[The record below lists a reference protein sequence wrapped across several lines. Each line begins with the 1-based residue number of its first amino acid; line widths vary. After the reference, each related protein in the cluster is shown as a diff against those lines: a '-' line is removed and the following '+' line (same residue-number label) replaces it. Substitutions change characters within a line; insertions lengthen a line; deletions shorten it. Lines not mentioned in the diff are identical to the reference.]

1 VTVCEFVYKGR
12 EIPYPG
18 DEKLLEA
25 FGSSHLVN
33 LTTSTGQTMESLIQ
47 LVRVREGLELLEEA
61 RMLMDD
67 EEEKNGSE
75 NREPENQSMDVERKT
90 SQVTSKDRLDM
101 LLAKLPLRFHQAVA
115 EPFGGLSLVDE
126 CAASLAQRMLEAK
139 LCLCPL

>member
-1 VTVCEFVYKGR
+1 MNGKNQFYSGECKGGGSQSNVTVCEFVYKGR

-47 LVRVREGLELLEEA
+47 LVQVREGLELLEEA

-90 SQVTSKDRLDM
+90 SQVTSKD
-101 LLAKLPLRFHQAVA
+101 
-115 EPFGGLSLVDE
+115 
-126 CAASLAQRMLEAK
+126 
-139 LCLCPL
+139 